1 MSWSFSV
8 TNVTPSTAQREIE
21 FVAQQDIIPRLEP
34 ASAFESA
41 EQVTAVVNAAIDLVT
56 SGAFGDGP
64 FTVRLTGHG
73 RWSGFAREGWGP
85 VIVTISV
92 NQTEASPGGTS

>member
-8 TNVTPSTAQREIE
+8 TNVTPSTAEREIE
-21 FVAQQDIIPRLEP
+21 FVAQRDVIPRLEP
-34 ASAFESA
+34 ASAFEGA

-56 SGAFGDGP
+56 SGAFGVGP
-64 FTVRLTGHG
+64 FTVTLTGHANPDH
-73 RWSGFAREGWGP
+73 RPRKGWGRDYC
-85 VIVTISV
+85 TISV